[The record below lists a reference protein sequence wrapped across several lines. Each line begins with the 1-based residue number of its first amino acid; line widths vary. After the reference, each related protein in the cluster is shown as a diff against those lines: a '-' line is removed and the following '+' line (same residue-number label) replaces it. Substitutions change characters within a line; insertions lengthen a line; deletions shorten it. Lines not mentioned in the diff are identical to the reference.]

1 MLTFT
6 VTAAITLIIPSCSL
20 RVGSRL
26 ARNLLRSITE
36 LAMGNLMRGL
46 LTAAFTIYLI
56 NRLSVFDFGV
66 YSTIVAFSTI
76 TAVMVN
82 FGLNTYL
89 SREAGKDITLY
100 RPIMRTVTAIRLF
113 LFVLSEFTVV
123 GILRILGFS
132 WHITL
137 LAVIFALDPL
147 FTMLLESMYTLFY
160 VKGEGKLV
168 ATAEVLKKVL
178 LLVMVVVAVVYGIE
192 TVIAGYIISDIVI
205 MLLVYANYSKAV
217 RNLPEGKLSVPAFR
231 ILRESLPFSF
241 RILTALIFW
250 NTDTMMVSKML
261 GVAPVGIYN
270 VSASFF
276 KALSFA
282 PQAFS
287 SILFPKISLAHSRE
301 NLKAIRPMITESA
314 KILIAFAILVV
325 FYSKTS
331 LGYYIIELFG
341 KRYESSVRL
350 LAPMSLMV
358 IFYFPASLGQSVLM
372 AIGREV
378 KAVYAL
384 IAALISNF
392 ALNLVLIPALGLI
405 GAVYATVSSQAVLLA
420 FTVFYLR
427 DQVGEVVDLE
437 LAKGVAYALASFG
450 VVALV
455 VDKLNPIVGGYTA
468 DNLYALPL
476 ILFHFTG
483 YIKRDRFSIKEWMRA
498 NM

>member
-1 MLTFT
+1 M
-6 VTAAITLIIPSCSL
+6 
-20 RVGSRL
+20 G
-26 ARNLLRSITE
+26 RNLLRGITE

-56 NRLSVFDFGV
+56 NRLTVFDFGV

-89 SREAGKDITLY
+89 GREAGKDISIYKPLLRSIT
-100 RPIMRTVTAIRLF
+100 TIRLI
-113 LFVLSEFTVV
+113 LFVASEFFVMAV
-123 GILRILGFS
+123 LVALGFD
-132 WHITL
+132 WTIVL
-137 LAVIFALDPL
+137 LTMLFSLDPL
-147 FTMLLESMYTLFY
+147 IAMILESLYTLFY
-160 VKGEGKLV
+160 VQGEGRVV
-168 ATAEVLKKVL
+168 AIAEVARKVL
-178 LLVMVVVAVVYGIE
+178 LLAMVVVAVIYGIE
-192 TVIAGYIISDIVI
+192 AVIFVYVVSDVLI
-205 MLLVYANYSKAV
+205 LLFVYVNHARVMEGIPERSITLPYSKII
-217 RNLPEGKLSVPAFR
+217 RD
-231 ILRESLPFSF
+231 SLPFSF

-261 GVAPVGIYN
+261 GVVPVGIYN
-270 VSASFF
+270 VSASLF

-287 SILFPKISLAHSRE
+287 SILFPKISLAYARGD
-301 NLKAIRPMITESA
+301 LRKVKPMITESA
-314 KILIAFAILVV
+314 KILMAFGILVV

-331 LGYYIIELFG
+331 LGYYVLELFG
-341 KRYESSVRL
+341 SRYKESVSL
-350 LAPMSLMV
+350 LTPMSLMV
-358 IFYFPASLGQSVLM
+358 LFYFPASLGQNILM

-392 ALNLVLIPALGLI
+392 TLNLIFIPIFGLP
-405 GAVYATVSSQAVLLA
+405 GAVYATVTSQGVLLA
-420 FTVFYLR
+420 FTTFYLR
-427 DQVGEVVDLE
+427 DQLHGIIGME
-437 LAKGVAYALASFG
+437 LVKGVAYALLSFG
-450 VVALV
+450 SVAIFV
-455 VDKLNPIVGGYTA
+455 ERLNPILGGYVA

-483 YIKRDRFSIKEWMRA
+483 YIKRERFSVKEWMKA